1 MRGSRSVVL
10 APRRVG
16 EIVLA
21 LPAFE
26 AIAEDRPT
34 GVDIVVPAVAER
46 LVKSARLFRIVLP
59 RGAGFFDDR
68 RLLSV
73 AEYDEAFVLEPG
85 FVAALLPF
93 WARITVRRGYR
104 GAGRS
109 FLFSEPADRPPED
122 RHHLFD
128 LDPLLESAG
137 IARTSERPRVP
148 ISAGF
153 AQAAAATLAAAG
165 IDPGGPF
172 VGLHLGAD
180 GDPTREWPN
189 ESFAALASEL
199 QGAGIA
205 VAIFA
210 TPTTAAATAR
220 LAAATSPALAV
231 IPAGEDWLEQAALF
245 AASRMLVTAES
256 GEMHL
261 AAAAGVPCVALFG
274 PGDPARNGPMGE
286 GHRVLRRG
294 SMAEIAPGDV
304 AAVIR
309 TAFGAGA
316 R

>member
-26 AIAEDRPT
+26 AIVEDRPT
-34 GVDIVVPAVAER
+34 GVDVVVPAVAER
-46 LVKSARLFRIVLP
+46 LVKAARLFRLVLP

-85 FVAALLPF
+85 FAAALLPF

-109 FLFSEPADRPPED
+109 LFFSEPADRPPVD
-122 RHHLFD
+122 RHLLFD

-153 AQAAAATLAAAG
+153 AQAAAAKLAEAG
-165 IDPGGPF
+165 VDPGRPF
-172 VGLHLGAD
+172 VGLHLGDD
-180 GDPTREWPN
+180 GDPARGWPN
-189 ESFAALASEL
+189 ESFGALASGL
-199 QGAGIA
+199 RGAGIA
-205 VAIFA
+205 VALFA
-210 TPTTAAATAR
+210 TPPTAEAAAR
-220 LAAATSPALAV
+220 LASAASPALPLV
-231 IPAGEDWLEQAALF
+231 PPAEDWLEQAALF
-245 AASRMLVTAES
+245 AGSRLLVTAES

-261 AAAAGVPCVALFG
+261 AAAAGVRVVALFG
-274 PGDPARNGPMGE
+274 PGDPARNGPIGD

-294 SMAEIAPGDV
+294 SMAEIAADDV
-304 AAVIR
+304 AAVVR
-309 TAFGAGA
+309 TAWSEATA
-316 R
+316 